1 MPPNEVDKPRD
12 RAYGVKMRLSRKT
25 LSLVAKGLVSALFV
39 ALVVRAVDLG
49 DTRHLFTGI
58 NWRYCGLLVVLSAMG
73 ITTSCIKWRILL
85 RTKGRDVSLLYLV
98 SLYLL
103 GYFFNNFMP
112 SMVGGDVG
120 RGHYLGRK
128 IGSRTDGYLSV
139 FMERL
144 TGSLALLVLVIVVA
158 FVDHPLIRD
167 SHLELPLIVFVV
179 LCLLALAVILS
190 RRLFSR
196 FVRILPSRLRQK
208 VDSLHQSLSEF
219 RRHPVLFGEVLALSF
234 LFHITTGVNVI
245 TACNALG
252 ATVDSLQVIL
262 VTPLIIMASVMPITI
277 NGIGLWEG
285 GFVLFLSF
293 AGVPPAVALSAA
305 LLLRVKNLL
314 VSALGAVV
322 FFTEDRNTGRELMDE
337 AHSRRNLSEAP

>member
-1 MPPNEVDKPRD
+1 MPGK
-12 RAYGVKMRLSRKT
+12 K
-25 LSLVAKGLVSALFV
+25 LSLVLKGLVSAIFV
-39 ALVVRAVDLG
+39 VLVVRAVDLG
-49 DTRHLFTGI
+49 DLRHLFADI
-58 NWRYCGLLVVLSAMG
+58 RWRYCGLLVVLGAMG

-85 RTKGRDVSLLYLV
+85 RTKGHDVSLPYLI

-103 GYFFNNFMP
+103 GYFFSNFMP

-120 RGHYLGRK
+120 RGHYLGRR
-128 IGSRTDGYLSV
+128 IGSRSDGYLSV

-144 TGSLALLVLVIVVA
+144 TGSLALLALVIVVA
-158 FVDHPLIRD
+158 FVDHPLIRE
-167 SHLELPLIVFVV
+167 SHLEVPLVAFVI
-179 LCLLALAVILS
+179 LCPLALAVLLS
-190 RRLFSR
+190 RRVFKR
-196 FVRILPSRLRQK
+196 VVRVLPGPLRGK

-219 RRHPVLFGEVLALSF
+219 RRHPVPFGEVLFLSF
-234 LFHITTGVNVI
+234 LFHVTTGVNVI

-262 VTPLIIMASVMPITI
+262 VTPLIILASVMPITI

-293 AGVPPAVALSAA
+293 AGVPRPVALSAA

-314 VSALGAVV
+314 VSALGAAV
-322 FFTEDRNTGRELMDE
+322 FFTEDRHTGRELLDK
-337 AHSRRNLSEAP
+337 AHSGNNLSEAT